1 MNTCPRCHTPRRDAS
16 AWCEC
21 GYKYDSTL
29 EEKLWRI
36 EPNFFQGNL
45 PAARNDALLEQF
57 GIAVVVSLLTERQAI
72 RRGLTQ
78 WHPARAA
85 HLIFDLHDNPNA
97 EQIERWRET
106 LNAIVENVR
115 AGRRTLVHCTRGVSR
130 SGIATVLAFAQL
142 HNVTL
147 DAAINMINAD
157 MPIVGGWNPSLLR
170 FLRENL
176 GIATREPTEAK
187 LQMPKSARVFARVEI
202 GADAIIG
209 DFVIVG
215 QPPRGKRAGE
225 LATRI
230 GARTVIR
237 SHTVIYAGNVIG
249 DDFQTGHGAL
259 VREENQIGNNVSIG
273 SHTIVEHHVTIGN
286 GVRLHSNVFV
296 PEFSVLEDD
305 CWLGPNVVVTNARYP
320 RSKNV
325 KETLKGATIK
335 RGAKIGANATLLP
348 GVVIGANAL
357 VGAGAVVTRDVPD
370 GAVVA
375 GNPARVI
382 KNIGEIEEYKKAES
396 GGQ

>member
-1 MNTCPRCHTPRRDAS
+1 MTHCPRCHLPRVETS

-21 GYKYDSTL
+21 GYRFDPAI

-36 EPNFFQGNL
+36 EPNFYQGNL
-45 PAARNDALLEQF
+45 LAARNDALLERF
-57 GIAVVVSLLTERQAI
+57 GIEVVVSLLTERQAI

-78 WHPARAA
+78 WHPRAAA

-97 EQIERWRET
+97 EQIERWRAT
-106 LNAIVENVR
+106 INALVENVR

-130 SGIATVLAFAQL
+130 SGIATALTYAQL
-142 HNVTL
+142 HNITL

-157 MPIVGGWNPSLLR
+157 LPIIGGWNPALLR
-170 FLRENL
+170 FLQENL
-176 GIATREPTEAK
+176 GIATRKPIEEKP
-187 LQMPKSARVFARVEI
+187 QMPKSARMFARVEF

-209 DFVIVG
+209 DFVIAG

-225 LATRI
+225 LETRI
-230 GARTVIR
+230 GARAVIR

-273 SHTIVEHHVTIGN
+273 SHTIVEHHVTIGDN
-286 GVRLHSNVFV
+286 VRLHSNVFV
-296 PEFSVLEDD
+296 PEFSVLEDN

-320 RSKNV
+320 QSRTA
-325 KETLKGATIK
+325 KENLKGAHIK

-348 GVVIGANAL
+348 GVTIGENAL
-357 VGAGAVVTRDVPD
+357 VGAGAVVVNDVPD
-370 GAVVA
+370 GAAVV

-382 KNIGEIEEYKKAES
+382 KQVQEIEDYR
-396 GGQ
+396 